1 MAWDIEI
8 ELKYLFIMLVSGGRA
23 VGKIRFTKNILRF
36 RNQMIPVPSQGIV
49 RCCNKHPT
57 ELFKELI
64 SISPT

>member
-1 MAWDIEI
+1 
-8 ELKYLFIMLVSGGRA
+8 MLVSGGRA

-36 RNQMIPVPSQGIV
+36 RNQMIPVPPLGIV
-49 RCCNKHPT
+49 WCCNKHPT